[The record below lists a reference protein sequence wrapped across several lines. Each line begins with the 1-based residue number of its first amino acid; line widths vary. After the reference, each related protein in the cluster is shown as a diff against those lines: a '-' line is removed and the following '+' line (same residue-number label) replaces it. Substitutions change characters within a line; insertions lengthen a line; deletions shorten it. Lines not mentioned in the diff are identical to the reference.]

1 MAQDCDTAPPSSTER
16 AIAKYH
22 VGEPRRPS
30 LDAGCGN
37 RERGTMRTLARPIGL
52 GLAARGDVDDVVGW
66 ARQARD
72 GGLDSVWIHDSYFE
86 RDAVSY
92 ASTVA
97 AGLAADGD
105 VDSLGAGVGFRVALG
120 AVNPFTRHPVV
131 LAMTGSALDEVL
143 PGRIVMGLGT
153 GLPLRLKQMGIAYEP
168 AAAVTRVSDAMDQ
181 LRALWA
187 GERLPSATPGLP
199 PIQPMFPPTHR
210 IPLVIAAYRRDLV
223 ELAGRKEDGYLARPA
238 ESIPS
243 LRGILERLTAAA
255 VEAGRDPD
263 SIETAGYLLSLV
275 DKTRREALNRAK
287 REPFVIYMMS
297 VLSDVSLRRAGFDRD
312 LRDRIAAAWRAEDYT
327 TAGNLLPDELLD
339 AFLLCGTRDE
349 VAAGAMAFHA
359 QAGLGLPLLQPV
371 LQEDRQIDELIA
383 AAALYAE
390 LPEPA
395 SSVAADNRAAVAG
408 AAGKSGAATAGV
420 AGVTAGAAGGTAA
433 GAVAGTVLAAAGTG
447 AGAPSLA
454 DDRRLGA
461 RERVRRRAGATWEIL
476 RPFAFTASAIPVIAG
491 GALAWVDGAF
501 AWVPF
506 LAALAGAVLL
516 HAGTN
521 IVNEVYDVRKG
532 IDSITSPRASHAIVK
547 GRMTERAALITAGT
561 AFGLAI
567 AFGVALTL
575 MRGPAIIG
583 LGLIGLVLGWGYT
596 APPLEY
602 KNRALGIPIVFV
614 LMGPLMVIGGY
625 FAASGDWSST
635 AFWLAVPI
643 GLLTAAIL
651 HGNEWRD
658 IREDTRAGISTLS
671 ARIGRRWAHY
681 GYVALVLG
689 AYMVLAVTV
698 IAAVLPPAV
707 MLVVFSLPWLAQVI
721 RSAELGATGQARAI
735 AMIDLQT
742 ARLHLA
748 FGTLLVIGLVASKAI
763 GGG

>member
-1 MAQDCDTAPPSSTER
+1 
-16 AIAKYH
+16 
-22 VGEPRRPS
+22 
-30 LDAGCGN
+30 
-37 RERGTMRTLARPIGL
+37 MRMLARPIGL
-52 GLAARGDVDDVVGW
+52 GLAARGDVEEVTGW
-66 ARQARD
+66 ARRVRD
-72 GGLDSVWIHDSYFE
+72 QGLDSVWVHDSYFE
-86 RDAVSY
+86 RDGVSFTT
-92 ASTVA
+92 AIA
-97 AGLAADGD
+97 QAIAEDDDGD
-105 VDSLGAGVGFRVALG
+105 EAGFRVALG
-120 AVNPFTRHPVV
+120 AANPFTRHPVV
-131 LAMTGSALDEVL
+131 LAMTGSALDEIL
-143 PGRIVMGLGT
+143 PGRIVLGIGT
-153 GLPLRLKQMGIAYEP
+153 GLPLRLKQMGIPYDPET
-168 AAAVTRVSDAMDQ
+168 AVEGVSKAMDDI
-181 LRALWA
+181 RALWA

-199 PIQPMFPPTHR
+199 PIQPMFPPPHR
-210 IPLVIAAYRRDLV
+210 IPLIVAAYRKEFV
-223 ELAGRKEDGYLARPA
+223 ELAGRKADGYLARPA

-243 LRGILERLTAAA
+243 LRGILERLRASATA
-255 VEAGRDPD
+255 AGRDPQ
-263 SIETAGYLLSLV
+263 SLETAGYLLSLV

-297 VLSDVSLRRAGFDRD
+297 VLSDVSLRRAGFDKE
-312 LRDRIAAAWRAEDYT
+312 LRDRIATAWRAEDYT
-327 TAGNLLPDELLD
+327 TAGNLIPDELLD
-339 AFLLCGTRDE
+339 AFMLCGTRDE

-383 AAALYAE
+383 AAAIYAE

-395 SSVAADNRAAVAG
+395 
-408 AAGKSGAATAGV
+408 
-420 AGVTAGAAGGTAA
+420 
-433 GAVAGTVLAAAGTG
+433 GAVAAAARPVLVAATG
-447 AGAPSLA
+447 AAPAPAVDDASDDAAASAPSLA

-461 RERVRRRAGATWEIL
+461 GERVRRRAGAIWEVL
-476 RPFAFTASAIPVIAG
+476 RPFSFTASGIPVIAG
-491 GALAWVDGAF
+491 GALAWVDGF
-501 AWVPF
+501 FSWPPF

-547 GRMTERAALITAGT
+547 GRMTERAALVTAGT

-567 AFGVALTL
+567 ALGLLLTI
-575 MRGPAIIG
+575 MRGPAIVG
-583 LGLIGLVLGWGYT
+583 LGLVGLVLGWGYT

-625 FAASGDWSST
+625 FAASGLWSTT
-635 AFWLAVPI
+635 AFWLSVPI

-689 AYMVLAVTV
+689 AYMVLALTV
-698 IAAVLPPAV
+698 IADVLPPAV

-748 FGTLLVIGLVASKAI
+748 FGTLLVVGLVASKAI
-763 GGG
+763 GHA